1 MTGLQTARGAPSH
14 TSPNVAILAKL
25 RAEMKIL
32 AECKQSR
39 APIGN
44 LTRNPILID
53 PKLMT
58 SSNSSIKITPAVK
71 LH

>member
-1 MTGLQTARGAPSH
+1 MTGLQTARGTPNH

-32 AECKQSR
+32 AECKKSR

-53 PKLMT
+53 PKLMPST
-58 SSNSSIKITPAVK
+58 DTIQITPAVK